1 MQFISIVSHTQ
12 QENLQF
18 YLLLTP
24 QQESLETIVIF
35 QYPEGSLYLERA
47 IRPVLNS
54 LLALY
59 VLIRLLTLLQNAF
72 GHVQTLVHL
81 CFGAFFFVG
90 EASTVL
96 TFVYRHLRLIP
107 TFAALLFQV
116 DHSQFLP
123 GMTDIG
129 IRLLVVIHVFP
140 FADILFKTPLFS
152 MFHRFEV

>member
-1 MQFISIVSHTQ
+1 M
-12 QENLQF
+12 
-18 YLLLTP
+18 
-24 QQESLETIVIF
+24 ETIVIF
-35 QYPEGSLYLERA
+35 QNPEGSLYLERA
-47 IRPVLNS
+47 ICPVLNS

-59 VLIRLLTLLQNAF
+59 VLIRLLTILQNAF

-90 EASTVL
+90 EASAVL
-96 TFVYRHLRLIP
+96 TFVYRLLRLIP
-107 TFAALLFQV
+107 TFTALLFQV

-129 IRLLVVIHVFP
+129 IELLVVIHVFP

-152 MFHRFEV
+152 MFYRFKV